1 MYKWYQ
7 IAQRISYMK
16 LYAKS
21 SDVAR
26 SNDNYSKTKGPTPAT
41 TVEAQFSVKE
51 HSRMTNC
58 KRIPCLLTSAWPLS
72 SKPNFR

>member
-1 MYKWYQ
+1 MYKGYQ
-7 IAQRISYMK
+7 IAQRISHMK

-21 SDVAR
+21 GETVR
-26 SNDNYSKTKGPTPAT
+26 SNDNYSKTKGPTLAT
-41 TVEAQFSVKE
+41 TVEVQFSVKE

-58 KRIPCLLTSAWPLS
+58 KRIPFPLTSAWPLS